1 MGSSFRVVGIC
12 CNLLYYI
19 NINLSFCYYYHWLSC
34 INFKSKFCCITVTK
48 PKGYRMVPRKTWVLE
63 NFGPISKAIVIGLK
77 VTFLGDFASR
87 SESQICSVSVLNF
100 ETWVSQYL
108 KFTILQQ
115 CVPLNLA
122 KCLQMSW

>member
-1 MGSSFRVVGIC
+1 
-12 CNLLYYI
+12 
-19 NINLSFCYYYHWLSC
+19 
-34 INFKSKFCCITVTK
+34 
-48 PKGYRMVPRKTWVLE
+48 MVPRKTWVLE

-77 VTFLGDFASR
+77 VTFLDDFAFQ

-115 CVPLNLA
+115 RIPLNQA